1 MEPDALMSI
10 NDRGHVVIEPA
21 RSETRRNSIAAP
33 QPRVYDK
40 NSELEKI
47 KRQLYNLIDRIE
59 QLKSK

>member
-1 MEPDALMSI
+1 MSTPLREGSAVNTGALT
-10 NDRGHVVIEPA
+10 A
-21 RSETRRNSIAAP
+21 RSGASPRNSIAAP